1 MLSQPSHFFCSE
13 DIAAY
18 VALDS
23 VSMVVGEFS
32 IYLHC
37 YLELEACTILAQ
49 FKKKKT
55 EILGNII
62 IFEKRNR
69 NLHCYLSISEI

>member
-1 MLSQPSHFFCSE
+1 MWLQTLS
-13 DIAAY
+13 
-18 VALDS
+18 VG
-23 VSMVVGEFS
+23 VGEFR
-32 IYLHC
+32 IYLQC

-49 FKKKKT
+49 FKKKKN

-69 NLHCYLSISEI
+69 NLHCYLSISGI

>member
-49 FKKKKT
+49 LKKKK
-55 EILGNII
+55 N
-62 IFEKRNR
+62 
-69 NLHCYLSISEI
+69 